1 MLSPTLTQQLEHAL
15 RGLRYGSVQ
24 LVIHDAE
31 VVRIERIERIRLPAA
46 PGESD
51 ESAAQAGL
59 TLSREATTTTTGQP
73 TTPTEV
79 RHGKR
84 QED

>member
-31 VVRIERIERIRLPAA
+31 VVRIERIERIRLTD
-46 PGESD
+46 S
-51 ESAAQAGL
+51 S
-59 TLSREATTTTTGQP
+59 EATTTTTGQP